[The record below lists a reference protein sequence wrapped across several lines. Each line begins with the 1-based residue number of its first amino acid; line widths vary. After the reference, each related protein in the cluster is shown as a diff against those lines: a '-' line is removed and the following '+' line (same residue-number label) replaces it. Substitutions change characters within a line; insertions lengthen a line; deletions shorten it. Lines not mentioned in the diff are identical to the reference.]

1 MKKLLYTFFFG
12 YLELKWRRLV
22 RTLLLFY
29 MISATILFFQSFIG
43 GWNWDDEEIILSVL
57 ILIFITPLFSYIL
70 KPFVVKEDL

>member
-1 MKKLLYTFFFG
+1 
-12 YLELKWRRLV
+12 
-22 RTLLLFY
+22 